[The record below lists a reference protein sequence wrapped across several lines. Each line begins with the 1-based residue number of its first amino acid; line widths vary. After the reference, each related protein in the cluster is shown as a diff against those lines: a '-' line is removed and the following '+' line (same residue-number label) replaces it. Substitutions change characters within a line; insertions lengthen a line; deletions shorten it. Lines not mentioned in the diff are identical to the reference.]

1 MKKKMRRMKT
11 GIEEILIR
19 LGELQTEM
27 TVVLYSSVL
36 NLRCRQKTMIW
47 RLAITVD
54 KPTISD
60 GTETCHRYQHAMK
73 GGLVMLIDEP
83 TTILDGT
90 TVLGV
95 IIFQR
100 GCCMV

>member
-1 MKKKMRRMKT
+1 
-11 GIEEILIR
+11 
-19 LGELQTEM
+19 
-27 TVVLYSSVL
+27 
-36 NLRCRQKTMIW
+36 MIW

-60 GTETCHRYQHAMK
+60 GTETCHQHAMK

>member
-1 MKKKMRRMKT
+1 
-11 GIEEILIR
+11 
-19 LGELQTEM
+19 
-27 TVVLYSSVL
+27 
-36 NLRCRQKTMIW
+36 
-47 RLAITVD
+47 
-54 KPTISD
+54 
-60 GTETCHRYQHAMK
+60 MK